1 MKKNELLLNSQN
13 GLIKSFG
20 INNPDKVFFVIR
32 QEKLGR
38 GLFSLLSSVLCYIDF
53 AHRNGLTPVVDF
65 ENFRTEYNES
75 TEINEMKNS
84 FEYYFKQRN
93 KITLNE
99 VYSSKFVIFS
109 DNEYALNYSYSVT
122 NIPGILNLFHKY
134 FEIDSSILNES
145 KLSSIFPIED
155 EKKILGV
162 HFRGQEFRTAQ
173 GHWYPPSKK
182 QIVHSIDLILKKSN
196 CVKIFVSTEDVKLLR
211 FIESVYGSIVS
222 CHNNFRTDGVNA
234 YKINPRQNH
243 RYLLGREIMVD
254 MLTLSSCNS
263 FIGCTSNVAEMARLF
278 NNNNYSCQIKINN
291 GPNSWR
297 YPISKVSWKIKNIMP
312 YCLGGFEFSE
322 DVIIFK
328 GET

>member
-1 MKKNELLLNSQN
+1 MKKIELLLNSQK

-20 INNPDKVFFVIR
+20 ANNPDKVFFVIR
-32 QEKLGR
+32 QEILGR

-53 AHRNGLTPVVDF
+53 ADRNGLTPVVDF
-65 ENFRTEYNES
+65 ENFKTEYNE
-75 TEINEMKNS
+75 TNEINGADNS

-122 NIPGILNLFHKY
+122 NIPGVLNLFYKY
-134 FEIDSSILNES
+134 FEINPLILNES
-145 KLSSIFPIED
+145 KLDSIVN
-155 EKKILGV
+155 KKYENNVLGL

-182 QIVHSIDLILKKSN
+182 QIVHSIDLILKKSD
-196 CVKIFVSTEDVKLLR
+196 CIKIFISTEDVKLLR
-211 FIESVYGSIVS
+211 FIESEYGEAVS
-222 CHNNFRTDGVNA
+222 SHNNFRTDGVNA
-234 YKINPRQNH
+234 YKINPRHNH

-278 NNNNYSCQIKINN
+278 NNNKYTCQIKINN

-297 YPISKVSWKIKNIMP
+297 YPVSKFSWIIKNLMP
-312 YCLGGFEFSE
+312 YNFGGFKFSE
-322 DVIIFK
+322 DVIIFNDK
-328 GET
+328 S